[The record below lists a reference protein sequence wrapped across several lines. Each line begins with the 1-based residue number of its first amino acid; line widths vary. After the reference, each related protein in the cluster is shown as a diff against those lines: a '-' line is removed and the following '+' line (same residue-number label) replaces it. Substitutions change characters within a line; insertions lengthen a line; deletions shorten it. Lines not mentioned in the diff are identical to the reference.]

1 MNALF
6 FIRQNFKEIFFKD
19 KKVEEV
25 KYKSILPYFSVISH
39 NINKLEFTDSILNDI
54 KYDIIKYINYDEL
67 DYLIESIRND
77 NKKEIIKKLILQEN
91 YRWYYQIQD
100 KVESDI
106 EKARLLNNTSEYIA
120 LIIGMKVEL
129 KKIKDS
135 IFFSDIYSRL
145 DYILN
150 KELINPFTLN
160 YFEVEQKSNVPVRQA
175 LSLFFKHEKNEA
187 IIQFKRLLNIDRESR
202 LDSSFQAEYF
212 EMTRMFFEKLNLD
225 FIPIIDFSNYY
236 NPVCLSNENGN
247 FITKEEIQLIIDK
260 EDYFNKR
267 GFKVDIKDLIRKDK
281 IVNKEKFIGSYLLFF
296 QNISKKV
303 TEKHI
308 DILFSCFTQ
317 SNPKYDEFEIFD
329 SRETLKNLLNKNNN
343 VREFLSLN
351 NELLDKGIIDVS
363 RAKLI
368 KLLSMYFIEVKGMGY
383 DNIKHMITGAE
394 RDKTKKMLPH
404 YLKKYFYE

>member
-19 KKVEEV
+19 KKINEV
-25 KYKSILPYFSVISH
+25 NCKRILPYFSVISN
-39 NINKLEFTDSILNDI
+39 NINASELDDLTINKI
-54 KYDIIKYINYDEL
+54 KYEIINFLNYDQL
-67 DYLIESIRND
+67 DYLLESILQHD
-77 NKKEIIKKLILQEN
+77 KKEIIKKIILQEN
-91 YRWYYQIQD
+91 YRWYNQIENEI
-100 KVESDI
+100 KLNI
-106 EKARLLNNTSEYIA
+106 KNARLSLNTSDYIA
-120 LIIGMKVEL
+120 FIIGKKVEL
-129 KKIKDS
+129 KKFKDS
-135 IFFSDIYSRL
+135 IFFNDIYSRL
-145 DYILN
+145 NHILN
-150 KELINPFTLN
+150 KELIAPFTLN

-175 LSLFFKHEKNEA
+175 LSLFFKYEKNEA

-212 EMTRMFFEKLNLD
+212 EMTRIFFEKLNLD
-225 FIPIIDFSNYY
+225 FIPLIDISNYD
-236 NPVCLSNENGN
+236 NPVCLSNENGKY
-247 FITKEEIQLIIDK
+247 ITKEELQLIIDK

-267 GFKVDIKDLIRKDK
+267 GFEADIKDLIRKDK
-281 IVNKEKFIGSYLLFF
+281 IVNKGMFTESYLLFF

-308 DILFSCFTQ
+308 DVLFSSFTQ
-317 SNPKYDEFEIFD
+317 LNPKYNEFEIFD
-329 SRETLKNLLNKNNN
+329 SRETLKKALRKKNN

-368 KLLSMYFIEVKGMGY
+368 NLLSLYFNPIKGMGY

-394 RDKTKKMLPH
+394 RYKTKKMLPH
-404 YLKKYFYE
+404 YLKTYIDK